1 MKYRILLALLLLFS
15 LAGCGKSPQLPRLVP
30 DATLLA
36 FGDSLTFGTGA
47 APSES
52 YPAVL
57 AGLIQRQ
64 VINAGVPGETTADGR
79 ERLPGTLDQVQPA
92 LLILCIGGNDFL
104 RKRPE
109 AETIANLRAM
119 LDEARAR
126 QLPVLLVATPRP
138 GLGLSVPPFYADLAK
153 QYALTLEAES
163 LAEILSTRSLKSD
176 WIHPNAAGYRQLA
189 GAIADR
195 LNKAGALP

>member
-1 MKYRILLALLLLFS
+1 
-15 LAGCGKSPQLPRLVP
+15 
-30 DATLLA
+30 
-36 FGDSLTFGTGA
+36 
-47 APSES
+47 
-52 YPAVL
+52 
-57 AGLIQRQ
+57 
-64 VINAGVPGETTADGR
+64 
-79 ERLPGTLDQVQPA
+79 
-92 LLILCIGGNDFL
+92 
-104 RKRPE
+104 
-109 AETIANLRAM
+109 M